1 MEQYTGEEWN
11 PGTPEDGAYFT
22 QEDERAIF
30 AAYDDTWDQTVKSLV
45 ENVKVHMK
53 DGSIVELETPQEQH
67 YSYTASIKGNDA
79 QVYGWEMNPVL
90 ELDQVESIEI
100 GGTIYPLS

>member
-1 MEQYTGEEWN
+1 
-11 PGTPEDGAYFT
+11 
-22 QEDERAIF
+22 
-30 AAYDDTWDQTVKSLV
+30 
-45 ENVKVHMK
+45 MK

-67 YSYTASIKGNDA
+67 YSYAASIKGNDA

-90 ELDQVESIEI
+90 ELDQIESIEL